1 MKNFLVGLNMILNNL
16 NEILANLN
24 MIIGIILAIV
34 VPLIIYHMISMV
46 IHRFSEEDTVSSS
59 SINIALKILRYVTFI
74 IIILAILEVIGLDL
88 QSLIVSVG
96 VASLAVT
103 LAAKDTLSNVIS
115 GAIILLE
122 KRFVVGDMI
131 EIDGHKG
138 QVKKIGF
145 KSVELLYK
153 KKYMVIPNVLFTTK
167 PFINHTR
174 NGSYAV
180 YFDVKI
186 LNRYNLDE
194 KISELDKILDESD
207 LILKEPKYLIMIKN
221 ITTSGVDVKVKV
233 YIEDPAQ
240 DTKVVSA
247 LIKKIKKEMVLE
259 DMY

>member
-1 MKNFLVGLNMILNNL
+1 MIL
-16 NEILANLN
+16 EQYPQIYSN
-24 MIIGIILAIV
+24 MT
-34 VPLIIYHMISMV
+34 LIINLIL
-46 IHRFSEEDTVSSS
+46 
-59 SINIALKILRYVTFI
+59 SIIIP
-74 IIILAILEVIGLDL
+74 IIILKIINRSIHKFEKYNSLSKGSFEVLTKIIRYLTVLIIILGVLNVLGINI
-88 QSLIVSVG
+88 QSLIVSLGLV
-96 VASLAVT
+96 SLGLT

-138 QVKKIGF
+138 QVQKIGF

-174 NGSYAV
+174 NGYYAI

-186 LNRYNLDE
+186 LNRYNFDE
-194 KISELDKILDESD
+194 KIRELEKILDDSK

-221 ITTSGVDVKVKV
+221 ITTSGVDIKIKA
-233 YIEDPAQ
+233 YIEDPTQ
-240 DTKVVSA
+240 DSKTVSE
-247 LIKKIKKEMVLE
+247 LIKKIKREMVLE